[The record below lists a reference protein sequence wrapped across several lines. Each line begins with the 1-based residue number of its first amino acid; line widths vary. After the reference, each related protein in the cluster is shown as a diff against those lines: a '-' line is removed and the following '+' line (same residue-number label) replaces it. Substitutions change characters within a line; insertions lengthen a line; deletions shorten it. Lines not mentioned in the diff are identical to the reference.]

1 MADKVYVVG
10 AYVASDDPLLRIRT
24 FIPLTTEYRILEEA
38 VAAIEKDYQ
47 ESHGPGGGEVTFV
60 VYRSTTG
67 DAIVEVSRGGPFLT
81 AGFYKIALVEPADS
95 NVE

>member
-24 FIPLTTEYRILEEA
+24 FIPLTTEYRTVEEA
-38 VAAIEKDYQ
+38 VAAVEKDYQ
-47 ESHGPGGGEVTFV
+47 ESHSSGADVTFV
-60 VYRSTTG
+60 VYRSNIG

-81 AGFYKIALVEPADS
+81 AGFYKVALLEPAEADA
-95 NVE
+95 E